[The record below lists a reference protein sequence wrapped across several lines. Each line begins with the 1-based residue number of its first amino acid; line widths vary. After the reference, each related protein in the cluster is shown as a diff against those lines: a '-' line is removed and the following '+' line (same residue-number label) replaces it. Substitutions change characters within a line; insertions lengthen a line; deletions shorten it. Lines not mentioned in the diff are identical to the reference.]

1 MDNHAGFVIR
11 LMLPDGVGAKVI
23 QQVRDWQSVRI
34 FCGRRDCSDV
44 RRHRLLASLGRPAA
58 PWCVACCVSCVRP
71 FCRQAATVLDACGY
85 IVRDIGCDR
94 DKAHDCLLNFPELA
108 AHVVN
113 LTVFKR
119 LLFLEV
125 DGRAIPV
132 DVRDVYA
139 VIDKANDKST
149 LEYTLSTK
157 TVKKI
162 LGTELSPLA
171 KKVRRELLGH
181 LCWGELFGLFAAAVD
196 ERFGFSTFNVHPEC
210 SASAHAALKF
220 LMVNRLSIE
229 VRSHRLWS
237 CGAGFSPPAFPR
249 PLCSRSFLGLQRLLS
264 GEVAEDPSADT
275 GSAAG
280 DIVHVEG
287 SDSALSDT
295 EARAAACCRVWAA
308 LCFSARSVPCLFAS
322 LGRRVFRSWHLRV
335 RV

>member
-1 MDNHAGFVIR
+1 M
-11 LMLPDGVGAKVI
+11 
-23 QQVRDWQSVRI
+23 
-34 FCGRRDCSDV
+34 
-44 RRHRLLASLGRPAA
+44 
-58 PWCVACCVSCVRP
+58 
-71 FCRQAATVLDACGY
+71 LDACGY
-85 IVRDIGCDR
+85 IERDIGCEK
-94 DKAHDCLLNFPELA
+94 DKPHDCLLNYPDFS

-119 LLFLEV
+119 LLLVEV

-157 TVKKI
+157 TVKTI

-181 LCWGELFGLFAAAVD
+181 LCWGELFGLFAAALD
-196 ERFGFSTFNVHPEC
+196 ERFGYSTFNVHPEC

-287 SDSALSDT
+287 SDF

-308 LCFSARSVPCLFAS
+308 FCFSARSVPCLFAS

-335 RV
+335 RCLGV